1 MVCPLLKEMVC
12 PLLKEMVC
20 PLLKEMSS
28 LVSAPPISM
37 KTLLFSLLVVA
48 LVGFAFAEPELE
60 KRILGVGLLKS
71 AWKKVKETGKDIKD
85 AYDSGALA
93 KNVKDFGI
101 RVLKAKVA
109 SDVIG
114 SAIKHSKNLGK

>member
-1 MVCPLLKEMVC
+1 MRIRVK
-12 PLLKEMVC
+12 
-20 PLLKEMSS
+20 SS
-28 LVSAPPISM
+28 ICASRRQQAFSNSYNLSISM

-48 LVGFAFAEPELE
+48 LVGFAFAEPEFE
-60 KRILGVGLLKS
+60 KRVLGVGLLKS